1 MTHSDDPNS
10 LYDDHDDS
18 LGGTQGRDTSDPYT
32 LLPIL
37 VAGAKVVY
45 VVLCV
50 VALALFTLL
59 LFSPNA
65 EAGPKHPEHPQ
76 HQHPLQ
82 GAWWGLGHSQSTP
95 SHPGGAAMF
104 HCVVDPAARFHCA
117 SMARTQPDGVGIRRG
132 EDFAGVLVPMAPSH
146 QSRRPDQPTFYQVI
160 YDGEEQLAVAL
171 HNPQAN
177 TLTVELMA
185 NPADALVPGFI
196 EHTVLSRGAPERGSG
211 ELQQLLD
218 ALAPYRAD

>member
-1 MTHSDDPNS
+1 MTHP
-10 LYDDHDDS
+10 DDHDDS
-18 LGGTQGRDTSDPYT
+18 LGGTQSRDTSDPYY

-37 VAGAKVVY
+37 VAGAKVAY

-50 VALALFTLL
+50 IALALFTLL

-65 EAGPKHPEHPQ
+65 EAGPEHPQ

-104 HCVVDPAARFHCA
+104 YCQVWQDSRFWCA
-117 SMARTQPDGVGIRRG
+117 SMARIQPDGVGIRRG
-132 EDFAGVLVPMAPSH
+132 EDFTGVLVPMAPS
-146 QSRRPDQPTFYQVI
+146 QPPDQPTFYQVA
-160 YDGEEQLAVAL
+160 YDGEEQLAIAL
-171 HNPQAN
+171 HNPLAN

-185 NPADALVPGFI
+185 HPADALVPGFI
-196 EHTVLSRGAPERGSG
+196 EHTVLSRGAPEQGSR

-218 ALAPYRAD
+218 ALAPYRKD